1 MQIYGKAAEGSATS
15 LPFQRPT
22 ITVSTCIAA
31 RPVGMRGSYLRA
43 ISALYQISYP
53 CMKIR
58 ETETTH
64 ARCGWASAA
73 LGIATDYSGAL
84 SYTVSSV
91 YDSSS
96 VQ

>member
-1 MQIYGKAAEGSATS
+1 
-15 LPFQRPT
+15 
-22 ITVSTCIAA
+22 
-31 RPVGMRGSYLRA
+31 
-43 ISALYQISYP
+43 
-53 CMKIR
+53 MKIR